1 MNYLFIDI
9 ECANCKD
16 GGKLCEFGYV
26 LTDVNFSVLAQEN
39 LIINP
44 NTDFDPYVLNHM
56 LNYKKADYEKCPL
69 FSAFYLKIFS
79 MLTDKNNMV
88 FGHTIGGDA
97 VHIGDDC
104 IRYGFDTPD
113 FEYFDIVELYK
124 KYKNTNN
131 ATSLVNMCAELEIEV
146 GERVHSADVDA
157 LMTMQVMKA
166 LCQRRELLAEE
177 LISECPTCRG
187 IIKDYAE
194 VVARKRNYNAYF
206 ESLKEKGI
214 SFINKDQFNVI
225 RLFRRFCKER
235 EQNYLPFFQGKS
247 VCISENYEKTHY
259 NQILV
264 LIQKLKNAGAK
275 TVSAPSKC
283 DIFVYYDIPT
293 KDGQGVYCKKFE
305 EAKRIFIAGRKI
317 EFIEFNQMLELLS
330 LTKKDLYEPI
340 SKSVE
345 KFIKH
350 KTRAISINDNSG
362 LTTIG
367 EIIDNKNEKY

>member
-26 LTDVNFSVLAQEN
+26 LTDFNFSVLAQEN

-56 LNYKKADYEKCPL
+56 LNFKKSDYDKSPL
-69 FSAFYLKIFS
+69 FPQFYHKIIAL
-79 MLTDKNNMV
+79 LTDKNNV
-88 FGHTIGGDA
+88 VIGHTIGGDA

-104 IRYGFDTPD
+104 IRYGLDTPD

-124 KYKNTNN
+124 KHKNINN

-146 GERVHSADVDA
+146 GEKVHSADVDA
-157 LMTMQVMKA
+157 FMTMQVMKT
-166 LCQRRELLAEE
+166 LCEKQELSAEK
-177 LISECPTCRG
+177 LISECPPSRG

-194 VVARKRNYNAYF
+194 IVARKKNYNAYF

-214 SFINKDQFNVI
+214 KTINKEQFNVI

-235 EQNYLPFFQGKS
+235 DANYLPYFQNKS
-247 VCISENYEKTHY
+247 VCISENYERTHY
-259 NQILV
+259 NQVLV

-275 TVSAPSKC
+275 TVSATSKC

-305 EAKRIFIAGRKI
+305 EAKRLSIGGKQI
-317 EFIEFNQMLELLS
+317 EFIEFNHLLELLS

-345 KFIKH
+345 KFIKY
-350 KTRAISINDNSG
+350 KTRVNSLNYSGIS
-362 LTTIG
+362 TIG
-367 EIIDNKNEKY
+367 EIIENKKEKN